1 MNSTMQNQKQINPS
15 SSVVSSN
22 NNAIVTENN
31 KIYANLNNLKNNGYV
46 VSNWFSFWSIVN
58 IIFSVCW
65 AYWPIKMQ
73 EIEVERR
80 EWSNFCQPISD
91 CGKSFGGVLIFFALF
106 QLISYIAAIRQKNRS
121 LPPNITLCFFYLS
134 VLAYC
139 VIIVITIISGIVIN
153 QSESGQWCGYESPPF
168 KKEATNFFEATCF
181 IIIPLLC
188 ILRLQYK
195 KIRQMLAES
204 KVAFANNP
212 TRNNHHSIEL
222 SSSNTYVDNIEQDD
236 DVEFDSVENVAASG
250 KYRK

>member
-1 MNSTMQNQKQINPS
+1 MQNQKQINPS

-121 LPPNITLCFFYLS
+121 LPPNNTLCFFYLS

-153 QSESGQWCGYESPPF
+153 RSESGQWCGYESPPF
-168 KKEATNFFEATCF
+168 KKEATNFLLQNYNIYIYPVYIYTQKDKQPHTAYKMQRLKKTCVCL
-181 IIIPLLC
+181 PM
-188 ILRLQYK
+188 Y
-195 KIRQMLAES
+195 
-204 KVAFANNP
+204 P
-212 TRNNHHSIEL
+212 
-222 SSSNTYVDNIEQDD
+222 
-236 DVEFDSVENVAASG
+236 
-250 KYRK
+250 RK